1 MGAAQN
7 RFFQFYSGRDV
18 KTPTN
23 YMNLDSAQWSLQND
37 THIDNQYSFEKMVE

>member
-18 KTPTN
+18 KTPKN
-23 YMNLDSAQWSLQND
+23 YMYLDSTQRSLQNG
-37 THIDNQYSFEKMVE
+37 THLDYQYSFEKMVE